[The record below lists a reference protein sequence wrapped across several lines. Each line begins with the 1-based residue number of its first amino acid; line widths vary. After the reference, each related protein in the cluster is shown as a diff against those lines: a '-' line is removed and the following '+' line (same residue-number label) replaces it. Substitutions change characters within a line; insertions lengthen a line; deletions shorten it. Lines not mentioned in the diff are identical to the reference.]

1 MRSFELATQEKF
13 SYLLLDWCPRSEK
26 SYQLRTNILPG
37 ESTIVYHPIKWNKT
51 RNTIWFCFLM
61 DVPKQQFA
69 HLLKIMTKEQL
80 QTIIEIICNVVQG
93 VCTISE
99 ANKSILSKHK
109 HLIRRLI
116 TKRSTFYTLVL
127 FMPWGRCGMVLF
139 CTTLSNF

>member
-1 MRSFELATQEKF
+1 MKQDEKHH
-13 SYLLLDWCPRSEK
+13 L
-26 SYQLRTNILPG
+26 IL
-37 ESTIVYHPIKWNKT
+37 
-51 RNTIWFCFLM
+51 FLI

-80 QTIIEIICNVVQG
+80 QAIIEIIYNVVQR

-116 TKRSTFYTLVL
+116 TKRATL
-127 FMPWGRCGMVLF
+127 PQ
-139 CTTLSNF
+139 